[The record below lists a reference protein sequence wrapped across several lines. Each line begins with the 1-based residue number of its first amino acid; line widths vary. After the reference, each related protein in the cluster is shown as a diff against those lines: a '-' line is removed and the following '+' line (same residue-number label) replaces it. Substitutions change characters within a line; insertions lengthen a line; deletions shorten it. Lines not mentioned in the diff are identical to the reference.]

1 MEFDA
6 WTSRIENHRPMPTE
20 LNEISTN
27 EVSRGSYKA
36 ITIHITLGR
45 DEFPQHCNT
54 GAQQSNPLW
63 SELEIWSGWYEC
75 CHKFVY
81 ENGIIDV
88 NEPTEKCT
96 RHLKNENWRYG

>member
-1 MEFDA
+1 LFGGIREEFED
-6 WTSRIENHRPMPTE
+6 TKGVIRIRISKKNRQHNQCPKEKVQKEIENHRPMPTE

-54 GAQQSNPLW
+54 GAQQSNPHRTYI
-63 SELEIWSGWYEC
+63 SNI
-75 CHKFVY
+75 
-81 ENGIIDV
+81 
-88 NEPTEKCT
+88 
-96 RHLKNENWRYG
+96 